1 MSPERDRQRLN
12 NMKMAL
18 HESLEEYVIQKVKRA

>member
-18 HESLEEYVIQKVKRA
+18 QESLEEYVIHKVKRA